1 MANVTKNVPDDIDT
15 PMVPQIPVTG
25 IIDRETVK
33 RFEEIEGL
41 PKTGYISGQYTG
53 FAKFMPAVAA
63 ISFEDFGCA
72 LIEKIA
78 ASIPDIPDTAGVIN
92 QDFIEGLQKYL
103 VKLDIL
109 KPGTYDHGILDHST
123 AEAIQ
128 NRLNMG
134 AF

>member
-1 MANVTKNVPDDIDT
+1 MTNTKKNVLEDDIPENPT
-15 PMVPQIPVTG
+15 IPVTG
-25 IIDRETVK
+25 VIDRATVEL
-33 RFEEIEGL
+33 FEDIEGL

-53 FAKFMPAVAA
+53 FAKFMPAVSA

-72 LIEKIA
+72 LVVEIA
-78 ASIPDIPDTAGVIN
+78 SSVPDIPDTGGIIN

-109 KPGTYDHGILDHST
+109 KPGTYDRGILDHAT
-123 AEAIQ
+123 AEAVQ

-134 AF
+134 AV

>member
-1 MANVTKNVPDDIDT
+1 MTETKKTTVSEKDIPKT
-15 PMVPQIPVTG
+15 PALPVTG
-25 IIDRETVK
+25 IIDRATVK

-53 FAKFMPAVAA
+53 FAKYMPAMAS
-63 ISFEDFGCA
+63 ISFEDYGCE
-72 LIEKIA
+72 LVKRIA
-78 ASIPDIPDTAGVIN
+78 SSVPDIPDTGGIIN

-109 KPGTYDHGILDHST
+109 KPGSYDHGILDKST

-128 NRLNMG
+128 NRLNTG
-134 AF
+134 EF